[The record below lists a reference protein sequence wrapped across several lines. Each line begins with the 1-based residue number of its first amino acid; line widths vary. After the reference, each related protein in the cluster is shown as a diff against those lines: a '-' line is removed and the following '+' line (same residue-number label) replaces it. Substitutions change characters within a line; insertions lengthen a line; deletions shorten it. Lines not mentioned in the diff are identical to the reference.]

1 MNETLLKAL
10 IVEDHEEHR
19 TRLKDLLFSHKKVSV
34 VGEAENVADAV
45 KLYEDLQPNLIFL
58 DVELGKEN
66 GFSLLEKL
74 DPLPSVIFTTGF
86 SEYAVRA
93 FEVNAID
100 YLLKPIDPRRL
111 SDALERIQHAP
122 PRTPNQPYVPGD
134 PILLEDG
141 RRGRMIFVSQ
151 IVGITAEEN
160 YTEVLIAD
168 GTHMLVRRQLSKW
181 EELLPKPLF
190 DCPHRSL
197 IVNLK
202 ALRNLTM
209 ATREKTTFR
218 LEAHDREFA
227 LGRQSAARLRRALRK
242 ARNLS

>member
-1 MNETLLKAL
+1 MNQTLLKAL
-10 IVEDHEEHR
+10 IVEDHEDARIHLR
-19 TRLKDLLFSHKKVSV
+19 NLLFSRKDVTV
-34 VGEAENVADAV
+34 IGEAEDVSSAA

-58 DVELGKEN
+58 DIELGPEN
-66 GFSLLEKL
+66 GFTLLEKL
-74 DPLPSVIFTTGF
+74 DPLPSIIFTTGF

-111 SDALERIQHAP
+111 SDAIERIHQAP
-122 PRTPNQPYVPGD
+122 PRVQNQPYASDD

-141 RRGRMIFVSQ
+141 RRGRVIFVSQ

-168 GTHMLVRRQLSKW
+168 GTHMLVRRQISKW

-190 DCPHRSL
+190 QSPHRSL

-202 ALRNLTM
+202 AIRNFTVV
-209 ATREKTTFR
+209 AREKTTFR
-218 LEAHDREFA
+218 LEAHERDFA
-227 LGRQSAARLRRALRK
+227 LGRLSAARLRRALRH
-242 ARNLS
+242 ARNL